1 MTGVQIQVFFSS
13 ERLIAVERRR
23 EFFEGNAHE
32 PEEYSIFCQ
41 CPREQTP
48 DPAGVEPVTSGSTTT
63 GLFNMALALL

>member
-1 MTGVQIQVFFSS
+1 MFFSS
-13 ERLIAVERRR
+13 DRFIAVERRR

-41 CPREQTP
+41 CPREKAH

-63 GLFNMALALL
+63 GLINMAPALL